1 VAIGCTLTLALALFA
16 YVRVSASGLTYRSPE
31 LWSDVATL
39 SFTTRDAPEWRADPV
54 VQAQPL
60 SSLGD
65 QYAAYATSDAVIR
78 SLQNQGLLPKVG
90 ERSRGAKIEA
100 SGVASPLNGQFAPL
114 LTITGTSTSPA
125 DATRLTIRATDA
137 FISYARAR
145 QDAARIPEAHR
156 VELTIVKR
164 SSGAT
169 LTAPR
174 SKTPFIIVLLAGLTA
189 TVAAAF
195 MRDNMRRGSG
205 RQDRQP
211 PSNVDSLVREA
222 VPPLVTGSEPV
233 HGAAEQM
240 PHSRTSEAHG
250 GSQIPTI
257 TVPRRSARSSG

>member
-1 VAIGCTLTLALALFA
+1 M
-16 YVRVSASGLTYRSPE
+16 
-31 LWSDVATL
+31 
-39 SFTTRDAPEWRADPV
+39 
-54 VQAQPL
+54 
-60 SSLGD
+60 
-65 QYAAYATSDAVIR
+65 
-78 SLQNQGLLPKVG
+78 
-90 ERSRGAKIEA
+90 
-100 SGVASPLNGQFAPL
+100 
-114 LTITGTSTSPA
+114 
-125 DATRLTIRATDA
+125 
-137 FISYARAR
+137 
-145 QDAARIPEAHR
+145 
-156 VELTIVKR
+156 ELTIVKR

-205 RQDRQP
+205 RQDQQP

-233 HGAAEQM
+233 HGAAEHM